1 MKTSMRKATHNQS
14 VRRKGE
20 AFDLAGDAGHL
31 VEAGECLHSLA
42 EEHGFKWES
51 LWNLPENEAL
61 KRAGREPHLLHPGD
75 RLFIPAPRI
84 REEDGA
90 TEMRHRFKRH
100 GLPNKLRLR
109 VLDDGKPLRNRAFE
123 VDFGTAVQR
132 GKSDGEGIFEVFIP
146 KGARAA
152 RLRVGEGVERKT
164 YELDLGA
171 LAPADGVSG
180 VQARLNNLGYD
191 TGAVDGRLGHNTRDA
206 LRRFQLHHKLKE
218 TGEPDADT
226 VRKLTELHGS

>member
-1 MKTSMRKATHNQS
+1 MRKSPNNQS
-14 VRRKGE
+14 VRGKGE
-20 AFDLAGDAGHL
+20 AFDLAGEAGHL
-31 VEAGECLHSLA
+31 VEAGECVHSLA
-42 EEHGFKWES
+42 EAHGFKWES

-61 KRAGREPHLLHPGD
+61 KRARREPHLLHPGD
-75 RLFIPAPRI
+75 RLFIPPLRL

-90 TEMRHRFKRH
+90 TEKRHRFKRH
-100 GLPNKLRLR
+100 GVPMKLRLR
-109 VLDDGKPLRNRAFE
+109 VLDDGKPLKNRPFE
-123 VDFGTAVQR
+123 VDFGNAVQR
-132 GKSDGEGIFEVFIP
+132 GKSDVEGIFEVVIP
-146 KGARAA
+146 KGAKAA
-152 RLRVGEGVERKT
+152 RLRVGEGVDRKT
-164 YELDLGA
+164 YELNLGE

-191 TGAVDGRLGHNTRDA
+191 AGTVDGRLGHNTRDA